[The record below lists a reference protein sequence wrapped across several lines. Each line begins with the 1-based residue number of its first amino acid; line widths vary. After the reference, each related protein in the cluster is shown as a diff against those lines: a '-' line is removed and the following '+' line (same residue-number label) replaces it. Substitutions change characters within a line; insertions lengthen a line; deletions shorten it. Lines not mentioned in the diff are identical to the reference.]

1 MSSGTPMVSEKDVRH
16 AWFVVDATDQVLG
29 RMAASIA
36 KVLSGKHRP
45 SWVPYLDTGDFVVVT
60 NAAKVRLT
68 GKKSDDKIYHR
79 HTGFPGGLR
88 SIAAKDLQAKYPER
102 LIEAA
107 IRGMLP
113 HTKLGRKQ
121 FKKLKVYRGSSHPHE
136 AQQPKALPNTWGR
149 KPKAAAKAGASAKA
163 PAAANSSAAK

>member
-29 RMAASIA
+29 RLATRVA

-60 NAAKVRLT
+60 NAEKVRLT
-68 GKKSDDKIYHR
+68 GNKAEAKVYHR
-79 HTGFPGGLR
+79 HTGYPGGLK
-88 SIAAKDLQAKYPER
+88 SVVAKDLQAKYPER
-102 LIEAA
+102 LIEEAV
-107 IRGMLP
+107 RGMLP

-121 FKKLKVYRGSSHPHE
+121 FKKLKVYKGGSHPHE
-136 AQQPKALPNTWGR
+136 AQQPKTLP
-149 KPKAAAKAGASAKA
+149 AGARRAS
-163 PAAANSSAAK
+163 